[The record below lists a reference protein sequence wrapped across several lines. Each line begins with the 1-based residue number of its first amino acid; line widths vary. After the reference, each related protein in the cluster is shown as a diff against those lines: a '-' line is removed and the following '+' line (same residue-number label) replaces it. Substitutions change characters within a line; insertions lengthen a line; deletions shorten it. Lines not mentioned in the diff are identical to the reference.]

1 MAVAGS
7 CGFSLHTHPHTLTAC
22 VASIIPWSLTYA
34 HALLP
39 PLLSL
44 LLLLAA
50 TQRNIMADHP
60 RVTKFP
66 HDFDN
71 EPEQMPEQQ
80 EPEDMADEDL
90 LGDNDNDES
99 DEEEEED
106 DELSGD
112 GDEAVDVDVENV
124 QPQGNNRGFG
134 FNAATG
140 FTGFAVQGKQMLP
153 QQQMQQQQ
161 AADMDTDMQ
170 MG

>member
-1 MAVAGS
+1 MAVHA
-7 CGFSLHTHPHTLTAC
+7 CINLATH
-22 VASIIPWSLTYA
+22 V
-34 HALLP
+34 
-39 PLLSL
+39 
-44 LLLLAA
+44 LLASAAAALA
-50 TQRNIMADHP
+50 TCAFKRLQRNIMADHP

-71 EPEQMPEQQ
+71 EPEEMPDQ
-80 EPEDMADEDL
+80 PEEMGDDDL

-112 GDEAVDVDVENV
+112 GEVDVDVENV
-124 QPQGNNRGFG
+124 QPQTNTGGFG

-153 QQQMQQQQ
+153 QAQQQMQQQQ
-161 AADMDTDMQ
+161 AADMDTDM
-170 MG
+170 